1 MNQCSRGFWVLLVAL
16 AAPAALAGPAEIN
29 GLARQLASLDAE
41 IRATEL
47 RLREARH
54 NLTGAAGDQ
63 GQHLRTL
70 KRDREQVRQA
80 LKQATKAQQER
91 EATATS
97 MPTPRPGFDLGPAAT
112 VDAGQGPKVKV
123 APSGA
128 MLPAPTL

>member
-1 MNQCSRGFWVLLVAL
+1 MSQCSREFWVLLVAL
-16 AAPAALAGPAEIN
+16 AVPAAVAGPAEIN
-29 GLARQLASLDAE
+29 GLAGQLASLDAE

-47 RLREARH
+47 QLRDALH
-54 NLTGAAGDQ
+54 NLTGAAGAQ

-70 KRDREQVRQA
+70 KRDREQVKQA
-80 LKQATKAQQER
+80 LQQATKAHQDR

-112 VDAGQGPKVKV
+112 VDAGQGPKVQV
-123 APSGA
+123 APTGA